1 MLGYK
6 TFHTYMIHILSFYMI
21 LTPSPL
27 PVTVPFSILNL
38 INNTILHDTSGKCF
52 EIFLLYWY
60 LIYGL
65 RRELLFD
72 SIINNWPGKLRLFI
86 KIDKCLSVA
95 FKPSTKFLPWYSY
108 PTPRKMK
115 IIYACANIDSK
126 YNTVSYLYCSAKIY
140 ISTYIVLIFSQRS
153 FRSFKN
159 VMISLLCAAI
169 FSASSF
175 L

>member
-1 MLGYK
+1 MLGCK
-6 TFHTYMIHILSFYMI
+6 TFHTYMIHIFYFYMI
-21 LTPSPL
+21 LTPIPL

-38 INNTILHDTSGKCF
+38 INNTILYDTSGKCF

-95 FKPSTKFLPWYSY
+95 FKPSTNFYHDIVIQLHGKWKYY
-108 PTPRKMK
+108 MHVPTLTV
-115 IIYACANIDSK
+115 
-126 YNTVSYLYCSAKIY
+126 NTILYHIY
-140 ISTYIVLIFSQRS
+140 IAQHKYIYPPILY
-153 FRSFKN
+153 
-159 VMISLLCAAI
+159 
-169 FSASSF
+169 
-175 L
+175 